1 MQKFKLYGVK
11 EVADMFGVS
20 SQAIRNMIDREE
32 LKAVKIGGSYRIPQK
47 EIDRLI
53 EPIADIIEIVEMP
66 VNDNLVT
73 STDAPPQPTESTT
86 TGDKAT
92 LETDAQHPDDTTG
105 EPSNR
110 PEWDG
115 ISGKPIAPLPDS
127 WKK

>member
-11 EVADMFGVS
+11 DVADMFGVS
-20 SQAIRNMIDREE
+20 SQAIRNMIEREE

-53 EPIADIIEIVEMP
+53 EPIADIIEVDEMP
-66 VNDNLVT
+66 VNDIPAT
-73 STDAPPQPTESTT
+73 SPDAPPQPTASPT

-92 LETDAQHPDDTTG
+92 LETDAQQPDDTTD
-105 EPSNR
+105 EPSSVS
-110 PEWDG
+110 EWSG
-115 ISGKPIAPLPDS
+115 ISGQTAPLPDS

>member
-53 EPIADIIEIVEMP
+53 EPIADIIETVEIP
-66 VNDNLVT
+66 VNDIPST
-73 STDAPPQPTESTT
+73 STDAPPQPTESPTT
-86 TGDKAT
+86 DENIKAVSEPT
-92 LETDAQHPDDTTG
+92 ETDAQQPEPTTDEPPD
-105 EPSNR
+105 R

-115 ISGKPIAPLPDS
+115 ISGKSEP
-127 WKK
+127 